1 MQRLDI
7 EQGSPEWF
15 EARKGL
21 PTASCFS
28 KIITPKTGKLS
39 ASVDTYIA
47 ELIAE
52 TQEDT
57 TEQVQSY
64 WMERGRLLEGEARSY
79 YEFAKEVDVQQV
91 GLILNYGVGYSP
103 DGLIKPKG
111 GLEIKCPMP
120 KTHIKYLMAGEL
132 PSEYRPQVHGGLY
145 IAELEWLDFMSY
157 CPGYNPLLIRV
168 VPSEY
173 TEQLAHAIDTFLER
187 YEAAKKRVLS

>member
-1 MQRLDI
+1 MQVLDI

-39 ASVDTYIA
+39 ASVDAYIA

-52 TQEDT
+52 TKEDT
-57 TEQVQSY
+57 TEQIRSY
-64 WMERGRLLEGEARSY
+64 WMERGRLLEGEARAW
-79 YEFAKEVDVQQV
+79 YEFETDSDVEQV
-91 GLILNYGVGYSP
+91 GLILNHGVGYSP
-103 DGLIKPKG
+103 DGLADPKG

-120 KTHIKYLMAGEL
+120 KTHIKYLMAGEI
-132 PSEYRPQVHGGLY
+132 PIEYKPQLHGGLY
-145 IAELEWLDFMSY
+145 VAELDWIDFLSY

-168 VPSEY
+168 VPDDY
-173 TEQLAHAIDTFLER
+173 TKQLAEALAIFLER
-187 YEAAKKRVLS
+187 YEAAKKRVL